1 MSKIG
6 YGHPPEHTRFK
17 KGRSGNP
24 GGRPKQR
31 SGTVQ
36 VDLDSIMFETVTV
49 RQGVRSVAMS
59 TTEVGLR
66 QLLKKAISEKHL
78 KSAIRLLELFAKH
91 HVFACDVAQPGGV
104 LVAPKG
110 MTVAQFLD
118 RANRRKPR
126 RTIKIHR
133 R

>member
-6 YGHPPEHTRFK
+6 YDHPPEHTRFQ

-31 SGTVQ
+31 PHTIN

-49 RQGVRSVAMS
+49 RQGGRSVTMS
-59 TTEVGLR
+59 KTEVGLR
-66 QLLKKAISEKHL
+66 QLLKKAIGDNHL

-91 HVFACDVAQPGGV
+91 HVLACDVVELGGV
-104 LVAPKG
+104 VFAPKG

-118 RANRRKPR
+118 QANRRKPR

-133 R
+133 G

>member
-6 YGHPPEHTRFK
+6 YGHPPKHTQFQ

-31 SGTVQ
+31 PHTIN

-49 RQGVRSVAMS
+49 RQGGRSVTMS
-59 TTEVGLR
+59 KTEVGLR
-66 QLLKKAISEKHL
+66 QLLKKAIGDNHL

-118 RANRRKPR
+118 QANGRKPR
-126 RTIKIHR
+126 RTVNIHR